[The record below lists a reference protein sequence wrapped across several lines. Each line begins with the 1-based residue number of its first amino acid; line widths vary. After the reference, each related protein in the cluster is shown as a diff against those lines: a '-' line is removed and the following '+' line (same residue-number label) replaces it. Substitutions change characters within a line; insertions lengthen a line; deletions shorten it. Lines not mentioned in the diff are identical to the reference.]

1 MRERESFKYDFIYI
15 YIIIVMGAQS
25 SLNVALPV
33 PCSLLS
39 TLKKKLECVYFET
52 VLTQKLLILQIFTK
66 KVNT

>member
-1 MRERESFKYDFIYI
+1 MGGPAVSHGP
-15 YIIIVMGAQS
+15 GAQC

-33 PCSLLS
+33 PCRLLN
-39 TLKKKLECVYFET
+39 TLKKKSECVYFET